1 MLRFLRPTT
10 VVLAFG
16 LAIAAGQ
23 AGWQHFFE
31 WNNLGEDYKAYYA
44 LKLTFAIVLLG
55 VAAFAFYERKY
66 PGLHLMAIAGTALV
80 LAAVQFVALKTNAI
94 ICSGPT

>member
-1 MLRFLRPTT
+1 VVRFLRPTT
-10 VVLAFG
+10 VVLAFA
-16 LAIAAGQ
+16 LSIAAGQ

-31 WNNLGEDYKAYYA
+31 WNKIGEDYKAYYA
-44 LKLTFAIVLLG
+44 LKLIFAIVLLG

-66 PGLHLMAIAGTALV
+66 PGLHLMAIAGTALM
-80 LAAVQFVALKTNAI
+80 LAAVQFVALKTNSI